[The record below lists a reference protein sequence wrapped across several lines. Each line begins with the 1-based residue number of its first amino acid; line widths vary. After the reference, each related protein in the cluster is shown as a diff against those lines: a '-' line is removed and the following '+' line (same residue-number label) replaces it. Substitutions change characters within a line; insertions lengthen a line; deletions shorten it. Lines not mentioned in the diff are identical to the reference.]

1 MVYHGSLG
9 KRSQRLIDY
18 FQAIP
23 GVPKLAEGLNPGAH
37 TAPHTRQKGFK
48 SDVIGARTTQEGLKS
63 RCAHSAL
70 AVEPTGHVLTGAAGV
85 SHSSGVAL

>member
-48 SDVIGARTTQEGLKS
+48 SDVIGACMT
-63 RCAHSAL
+63 
-70 AVEPTGHVLTGAAGV
+70 
-85 SHSSGVAL
+85 